1 MFHLIWPWLLLL
13 LPLPLL
19 KGMRPAQRYSSS
31 SAPRMPLYERVQQL
45 DLHGVKAPREKRV
58 LEKILLFLA
67 WSLLLFAA
75 ARPEWV
81 GDKVSIPLSGRDL
94 MLAVDISPSMQTKD
108 MIQKGFQ
115 ASRLQVVKSVVSDFI
130 KHRKGDRVGLIL
142 FGTRPYIQ
150 APLTFDTK
158 TVNKLLDESQVG
170 MAGQAT
176 AIGDAIL
183 LAVKRLRDRPEK
195 SRVLIL
201 LTDGA
206 NNAGE
211 IPPKKAVEFA
221 KLEKV
226 KIYTI
231 GIGADRMI
239 QQGFFGPR
247 TINPSS
253 DLDAHMLKMIA
264 KQTGGE
270 FFRAK
275 NTAKLGMIYEAINR
289 LEPVKHDS
297 KTYRPTKDLYY
308 IPLAASLILYFIA
321 LFQIPNLFI
330 SLFRRKTP

>member
-13 LPLPLL
+13 LPLPLI
-19 KGMRPAQRYSSS
+19 KGMRPGQRFSAV
-31 SAPRMPLYERVQQL
+31 SAPRMPLYDRVQQL
-45 DLHGVKAPREKRV
+45 DLHGVQAPREKRKI
-58 LEKILLFLA
+58 EKILLFLA
-67 WSLLLFAA
+67 WFMVVFAA
-75 ARPEWV
+75 ARPEWI
-81 GDKVSIPLSGRDL
+81 GDEISIPLSGRDL
-94 MLAVDISPSMQTKD
+94 MLAVDISPSMKTKD
-108 MIQKGFQ
+108 MLQKGFQ
-115 ASRLQVVKSVVSDFI
+115 ASRLSVVKSVVSDFI
-130 KHRKGDRVGLIL
+130 KRREGDRVGLIL

-158 TVNKLLDESQVG
+158 TVNKLLDEAQIG

-176 AIGDAIL
+176 SIGDAIL
-183 LAVKRLRDRPEK
+183 LAVKRLRGRPEK

-206 NNAGE
+206 NTAGE

-221 KLEKV
+221 KLEKI

-231 GIGADRMI
+231 GIGADSMV

-253 DLDAHMLKMIA
+253 DLDAPMLKMIA
-264 KQTGGE
+264 KQTGGQ

-275 NTAKLGMIYEAINR
+275 NTAELGMIYEAVNR

-297 KTYRPTKDLYY
+297 KTYRPTKDLFFW
-308 IPLAASLILYFIA
+308 PLAAGVILYFIV
-321 LFQIPNLFI
+321 LLQLPYRLQR
-330 SLFRRKTP
+330 LFRGKTA